1 MINKPELMKAVFNF
15 IIDGHSNSDIFDFL
29 SENGADAEDSKLI
42 FEDALRKFMKS
53 TQMPV
58 EVRMGWCLEAYSR
71 LYQKFMAS
79 GDYPGA
85 LRAVQEIA
93 KLTEIKG
100 EFKKEKSESVEDYI
114 DDQLSVNWELKTHE
128 DLELI
133 NGR

>member
-1 MINKPELMKAVFNF
+1 MGEDLMENSQLIKAVFDF

-29 SENGADAEDSKLI
+29 IENGAGTEESKLI

-71 LYQKFMAS
+71 LYQKFMSS

-114 DDQLSVNWELKTHE
+114 NDQLSVNWELQTYK
-128 DLELI
+128 DLDK
-133 NGR
+133 